1 MNPGE
6 RGWLTRFVSFQKRTL
21 RKGSDSYWADLI
33 ENNPSA
39 QQYLYDLLQPTGFMY
54 GYPRDFISKAH
65 YRAKY
70 WSEKDKIKILFVEG
84 MLYTGMYF
92 HGEKHKS
99 LSDAFEGIVKDIRDF
114 YLENYQLYSE
124 KPVNPFGRRK
134 KAADQ
139 IEYLIDK
146 RINIKYDWR
155 NFWNSF
161 FHNSLLFF
169 DLIFFVQWLESRDD
183 ILRQTLKQRRLD
195 LRLDILRVI
204 AAAAHADGDIGRE
217 ERELFNYFLQ
227 SARLPAHKKRQ
238 AESYLA
244 QGIKIEDLE
253 LEQFDDW
260 ILKKY
265 FLELAL
271 LTTWANRDLNE
282 LEETFLRRLAGYFE
296 LSEEDFLSSMN
307 SVEHFV
313 LNYWERVHFLQIKQ
327 NYRIVSQ
334 QLLRQVRRVVKD
346 NQRLLV
352 KEVQGSRELVKLLA
366 KNTQTELSKRE
377 KEKMR
382 THLLDAM
389 RAIPAFAYLF
399 LPGSF
404 LTLPLLLRVLP
415 ESVLYPGAARAELAE
430 DTEESQE

>member
-6 RGWLTRFVSFQKRTL
+6 KGWLNKFVAFQKRAL
-21 RKGSDSYWADLI
+21 KKGNDAYWTDRI
-33 ENNPSA
+33 TKSSNA
-39 QQYLYDLLQPTGFMY
+39 QQYLYDLFQPTGFMY

-70 WSEKDKIKILFVEG
+70 WSEKDKIKIIFVEG
-84 MLYTGMYF
+84 MLYLGMYY
-92 HGEKHKS
+92 HADKHDS
-99 LSDAFEGIVKDIRDF
+99 LAEAFEGIVKDIRDF

-134 KAADQ
+134 KPIDQ

-169 DLIFFVQWLESRDD
+169 DIIFFVQWLESRDD

-195 LRLDILRVI
+195 LRLDILKVI
-204 AAAAHADGDIGRE
+204 AAAAHADGNIGRE

-238 AESYLA
+238 AEGYLE
-244 QGIKIEDLE
+244 QGLKIEELD

-271 LTTWANRDLNE
+271 LTTWANRDLNDLE
-282 LEETFLRRLAGYFE
+282 KKFLKKLAIYMDLEEADL
-296 LSEEDFLSSMN
+296 DSSMS

-313 LNYWERVHFLQIKQ
+313 LNYWEQVHFLQIKQ

-346 NQRLLV
+346 NQQLLA
-352 KEVQGSRELVKLLA
+352 KEVHGSRELVKLLA
-366 KNTQTELSKRE
+366 KNTQTGLSKRE

-382 THLLDAM
+382 NHLLDAL

-430 DTEESQE
+430 DIEESEE

>member
-6 RGWLTRFVSFQKRTL
+6 RGWLSRFVSFQKRAL
-21 RKGSDSYWADLI
+21 RKGDDALWTERLKQYSGV
-33 ENNPSA
+33 
-39 QQYLYDLLQPTGFMY
+39 QQYLYALLQPTGFMY
-54 GYPRDFISKAH
+54 GYPTDFISQAH
-65 YRAKY
+65 RRAKY

-84 MLYTGMYF
+84 LLYAGLYF
-92 HGEKHKS
+92 HTEKSEKMA
-99 LSDAFEGIVKDIRDF
+99 DALDGIIRDIRDF

-134 KAADQ
+134 KPVDQ

-195 LRLDILRVI
+195 LRLDILKVI
-204 AAAAHADGDIGRE
+204 AAAANADSKVEKE

-227 SARLPAHKKRQ
+227 SARLPAHKKIK
-238 AESYLA
+238 AEAYLKN
-244 QGIKIEDLE
+244 GIKIDE
-253 LEQFDDW
+253 LNFEQLDDW
-260 ILKKY
+260 ILRKY
-265 FLELAL
+265 FLELAM
-271 LTTWANRDLNE
+271 LTTWANRDLNQME
-282 LEETFLRRLAGYFE
+282 QDFLRKLGLYLD
-296 LSEEDFLSSMN
+296 LSEEERDASME
-307 SVEHFV
+307 SVQTFV
-313 LNYWERVHFLQIKQ
+313 LNYWENVHFLQIKQ

-334 QLLRQVRRVVKD
+334 QLLRQLRRVVKD
-346 NQRLLV
+346 NQRLLA
-352 KEVQGSRELVKLLA
+352 KEIQGSRELAKLLA
-366 KNTQTELSKRE
+366 KNSRTELSKRE

-382 THLLDAM
+382 THLLDALKV
-389 RAIPAFAYLF
+389 IPAFAYLF

-415 ESVLYPGAARAELAE
+415 ESVLYPAAARAELEE
-430 DTEESQE
+430 DSDE

>member
-6 RGWLTRFVSFQKRTL
+6 RGWLSRFVSFQKRSL
-21 RKGSDSYWADLI
+21 KKGESEHWVKRLQSFTNVQ
-33 ENNPSA
+33 E
-39 QQYLYDLLQPTGFMY
+39 YLYALLQPTGFMY
-54 GYPRDFISKAH
+54 GYPTEFIGKVH
-65 YRAKY
+65 RRARY

-84 MLYTGMYF
+84 LLYVGLFF
-92 HGEKHKS
+92 HQDKAPKLEE
-99 LSDAFEGIVKDIRDF
+99 AFDDIIKDVRDF

-134 KAADQ
+134 KPIAQ

-195 LRLDILRVI
+195 LRLDILKVI
-204 AAAAHADGDIGRE
+204 AAAAHADAEIERE
-217 ERELFNYFLQ
+217 ERELFYYFLH
-227 SARLPAHKKRQ
+227 SAQLPAHKKVQ
-238 AESYLA
+238 AEAYLKN
-244 QGIKIEDLE
+244 GIRIDE
-253 LEQFDDW
+253 LDFDQLDDW
-260 ILKKY
+260 ILRKY
-265 FLELAL
+265 FLELAM

-282 LEETFLRRLAGYFE
+282 EEHTFLRKLALYLD
-296 LSEEDFLSSMN
+296 LSEEERESSMN
-307 SVEHFV
+307 FV
-313 LNYWERVHFLQIKQ
+313 QNFVMNYWERVHFLQIKQ

-334 QLLRQVRRVVKD
+334 QLLRQLRRVVKD
-346 NQRLLV
+346 NQRLLA
-352 KEVQGSRELVKLLA
+352 KEVQGSRELAKLLA
-366 KNTQTELSKRE
+366 KNSRAELTKRE

-382 THLLDAM
+382 THLLDALKV
-389 RAIPAFAYLF
+389 IPSFAYLF

-415 ESVLYPGAARAELAE
+415 ESVLYPGAARAELEE
-430 DTEESQE
+430 DTEE